1 MSHQFS
7 THNGSTHSQSTNPRF
22 DKGGVSDIRHDR
34 SIERDHHIV
43 NEQRHSKAS
52 ANHSFDRSGV
62 PNTRDSNDVERNE
75 TVKEQRHSKAS
86 KLKSDGGKREDLIV
100 QEVTSE
106 SPTKLFSLIAKH
118 NWVAALKRLQLENYK
133 REAEIWVIEH
143 NTDGSLR
150 WKLLPIHQACE
161 NKAPSELIKKL
172 IAAYPDSL
180 MRKDSGGF
188 LPLHLACRERSSK
201 SVVAAL
207 LSTEPGA
214 AKVKDDEGRLAL
226 HLACR
231 QGVAVQ
237 IVDSLIVC
245 NHRAVETADHYG
257 LLPIHW
263 ACAQNATAAI
273 IESLL
278 RAYPSIH
285 DVKDKWDRTP
295 LSLVK
300 ASTNPEKSLII
311 EALARDPSYWKNQPN
326 EIVNNLKQNLETS
339 TVDQE
344 RVQKLENENA
354 ALRHKLSDLT
364 GRVKYGDE
372 DIDKINEE
380 NKKLMSEVNDL
391 KKKMNEFSFIF
402 RGMEDQ
408 RRKLIR
414 ITQDMDK
421 SLRHAMD
428 VAGSEHFLQHDDQ
441 DSI

>member
-1 MSHQFS
+1 MSYQFS
-7 THNGSTHSQSTNPRF
+7 RRNDLSLSNSTSRSF
-22 DKGGVSDIRHDR
+22 DKGGVSDIRHSR
-34 SIERDHHIV
+34 SIERDTV
-43 NEQRHSKAS
+43 VKERRHSKTS
-52 ANHSFDRSGV
+52 KSKG
-62 PNTRDSNDVERNE
+62 DV
-75 TVKEQRHSKAS
+75 
-86 KLKSDGGKREDLIV
+86 GKREYIIA
-100 QEVTSE
+100 QEVTSDT
-106 SPTKLFSLIAKH
+106 PTKLFSFIAKR
-118 NWVAALKRLQLENYK
+118 NWVAALKRLQVEEDR
-133 REAEIWVIEH
+133 REAEIWVVEH
-143 NTDGSLR
+143 NSDGSLR

-172 IAAYPDSL
+172 ISAYPDSL
-180 MRKDSGGF
+180 MCKDSGGF

-214 AKVKDDEGRLAL
+214 AKVKDDEGRLPL

-237 IVDSLIVC
+237 IIDSLIVC
-245 NHRAVETADHYG
+245 HHRAAETTDLYG

-278 RAYPSIH
+278 RANPAIH
-285 DVKDKWDRTP
+285 HVKDKWGRTP

-311 EALARDPSYWKNQPN
+311 EALARDPSYWKKHPN
-326 EIVNNLKQNLETS
+326 DNTKNLKQNQVPS
-339 TVDQE
+339 TLDEE
-344 RVQKLENENA
+344 RVQKLEKENS

-380 NKKLMSEVNDL
+380 NKQLISNVNDL
-391 KKKMNEFSFIF
+391 KKKLNEFSFIF
-402 RGMEDQ
+402 HGMEEQ
-408 RRKLIR
+408 RRQLVR
-414 ITQDMDK
+414 ITEAMDE
-421 SLRHAMD
+421 SLKHAMN
-428 VAGSEHFLQHDDQ
+428 VAGSEHFSHRDDQ
-441 DSI
+441 GSN